1 MKKVFSVK
9 RIVKII
15 SLLVA
20 VIITALFMQQYILL
34 HYDSNRLRLDGFYLE
49 EKDTVDI
56 ALIGSSEVYASFAPG
71 MAYDKFGFTSYDYAT
86 ASCTPTAA
94 ITQVKEVMDN
104 QSPKMILMEVNAFL
118 YGADKD
124 GQDLNAFKESSIRNY
139 IDNIPM
145 NDNKK
150 AFLDEYVDK
159 DLHIE
164 YYLPIIKY
172 HSAWNDYP
180 DSIRYL
186 RSCFEQQVRG
196 ESLLKGFKTRTR
208 VFQPLQK
215 TYNAEVL
222 KDTKKSP
229 LTETA
234 VTELNKLMKYC
245 KENKI
250 NIVFFRAP
258 HLISDNNVVR
268 SERNNT
274 IAEMVRKNGFDF
286 YDFERDYK
294 KIGIDL
300 KNDFYNYDHLNIY
313 GCEKFTEYLG
323 KLLVDKYNIGKTEL
337 NESQQKNWTKAAAS
351 FRKLYDY
358 SDDLIKTEKK
368 YITLEDD
375 TETIEHIG

>member
-196 ESLLKGFKTRTR
+196 ESVGFVLRAVIHLEEVEFLQCLACEIAVELVMADFVRQNHVLPNIIQIGVEENKA
-208 VFQPLQK
+208 VAPL
-215 TYNAEVL
+215 AEVH
-222 KDTKKSP
+222 TQ
-229 LTETA
+229 
-234 VTELNKLMKYC
+234 
-245 KENKI
+245 
-250 NIVFFRAP
+250 
-258 HLISDNNVVR
+258 
-268 SERNNT
+268 
-274 IAEMVRKNGFDF
+274 
-286 YDFERDYK
+286 
-294 KIGIDL
+294 
-300 KNDFYNYDHLNIY
+300 
-313 GCEKFTEYLG
+313 KF
-323 KLLVDKYNIGKTEL
+323 
-337 NESQQKNWTKAAAS
+337 
-351 FRKLYDY
+351 
-358 SDDLIKTEKK
+358 
-368 YITLEDD
+368 
-375 TETIEHIG
+375 

>member
-1 MKKVFSVK
+1 MKKIFSVK
-9 RIVKII
+9 RIVKIT

-20 VIITALFMQQYILL
+20 VIVTSLFLQQYILL
-34 HYDSNRLRLDGFYLE
+34 HYDTNRLRLEGFYLE
-49 EKDTVDI
+49 EKNTIDV

-71 MAYDKFGFTSYDYAT
+71 MAYDKFGFTSYDYAS

-94 ITQVKEVMDN
+94 ITMVKEVTDN
-104 QSPKMILMEVNAFL
+104 QSPKLILMEVNAFL

-124 GQDLNAFKESSIRNY
+124 GQDVNAFKESSIRNY

-150 AFLDEYVDK
+150 AFLDEYIEK

-164 YYLPIIKY
+164 YYLPLIKY
-172 HSAWNDYP
+172 HSAWNDFP
-180 DSIRYL
+180 DSFRYI
-186 RSCFEQQVRG
+186 RSCFEQQLRG
-196 ESLLKGFKTRTR
+196 YSVLKGFKTKTR

-215 TYNAEVL
+215 TYNEEVI

-229 LTETA
+229 LTKTA
-234 VTELNKLMKYC
+234 GEELDKLLKYC
-245 KENKI
+245 KKNQI
-250 NIVFFRAP
+250 NIAFFRGP
-258 HLISDNNVVR
+258 HMIGKENVVR

-274 IAEMVRKNGFDF
+274 IAEIIRSQGFDF

-313 GCEKFTEYLG
+313 GCEKFTEYMG
-323 KLLVDKYNIGKTEL
+323 KLLVDKYHIGKSEL
-337 NESQQKNWTKAAAS
+337 NEKQQKHWTKTANS

-358 SDDLIKTEKK
+358 SDELIKTENK

-375 TETIEHIG
+375 TETITHIQ